1 MTGLGGRRGNL
12 VAGKLERIIE
22 RVLASDP
29 NAKVDLIRKA
39 YEFAAKAHQGQFR
52 DSGEKFIDHPVEVA
66 EILAELGLDVETVV
80 AGILHDVLE
89 DTSVTREELTAQF
102 GKEICL
108 LVDGV
113 TKLSK
118 IPYQS
123 KEEQHVENLRK
134 MFLAMAED
142 LRVILIKLAD
152 RLHNMRTLKPLPED
166 RQRKIANETLEIY
179 TPIAHR
185 LGMWVL
191 KWELEDQALRY
202 LEPKEYYNIVQLVAK
217 KRKER
222 EGDIEGVIAT
232 LREKLAELGVRAEIQ
247 GRPKHFYSI
256 YRKMKEQGK
265 EFNEIYDLM
274 AVRVVVD
281 SVKDCYGVLGIV
293 HTLWKPIPG
302 RFKDYIAMPKSNMY
316 QSLHTTVVG
325 PKGEP
330 LEIQIRTWEMHRTA
344 EYGIAAHWRYKE
356 GNKGN
361 KDFEAKIAWLR
372 QILEWQ
378 KEMKDAHDFMET
390 LKIDLFTHEV
400 FVFTPKG
407 DVKTLPSG
415 STPVDFAYAVHT
427 DIGHR
432 CIGAKVNGKIVPLDY
447 KLHNGEFVEILTSKT
462 AEGPSQD
469 WLNFVKT
476 SRARSKIRQ
485 WLKEERREESA
496 EKGRELLEKEV
507 RKHGLDI
514 AEVLKIERLAEV
526 AKRYGFANME
536 DLLASVGF
544 GRVTARQ
551 VLGKLIDEKILE
563 LKKREL
569 REKYQQ
575 RRQEAGS
582 SDRRSHG
589 ILVPGVSN
597 LLVKVSKCC
606 NPVPGDKITGYIT
619 RGRGVSIHRVDC
631 PNVAYLH
638 DVPDRRIEVYWNEGE
653 GNAYPVEIEIE
664 AVDRANLLTN
674 IMTSISETKANI
686 AAVNA
691 RTTKNRMAIINLV
704 VDIRDVEHMELVMKK
719 IKKVDGVLN
728 VFRANP
734 T

>member
-1 MTGLGGRRGNL
+1 MAR
-12 VAGKLERIIE
+12 KLEKTIE

-29 NAKVDLIRKA
+29 DAKVDLIRKA
-39 YEFAAKAHQGQFR
+39 YEFADRAHQGQFR
-52 DSGEKFIDHPVEVA
+52 DSGESFIDHPVEVA
-66 EILAELGLDVETVV
+66 EILAELGMDVETIV

-113 TKLSK
+113 TKLSR
-118 IPYQS
+118 IPFQS

-142 LRVILIKLAD
+142 LRVIVIKLAD
-152 RLHNMRTLKPLPED
+152 RLHNMRTLKHLPED

-179 TPIAHR
+179 TPLAHR

-202 LEPKEYYNIVQLVAK
+202 LEPGEYYNIVQLVAK

-222 EGDIEGVIAT
+222 EGDIEEVTNT

-256 YRKMKEQGK
+256 YLKMKGQGK
-265 EFNEIYDLM
+265 EFSEIYDLM
-274 AVRVVVD
+274 AVRVIVD
-281 SVKDCYGVLGIV
+281 SVKDCYGVLGPLLV
-293 HTLWKPIPG
+293 LWKPIPG

-356 GNKGN
+356 GDKGN

-378 KEMKDAHDFMET
+378 KDMKDAHDFMET
-390 LKIDLFTHEV
+390 LKIDLFTYEV

-407 DVKTLPSG
+407 DVKTLPVS
-415 STPVDFAYAVHT
+415 STPVDFAYSVHT

-447 KLHNGEFVEILTSKT
+447 QLHNGEFVEILTSKT

-469 WLNFVKT
+469 WLSFVKT

-507 RKHGLDI
+507 KKHGLDV
-514 AEVLKIERLAEV
+514 AEVLKIEKLTEV
-526 AKRYGFANME
+526 AKRYGFANTD

-544 GRVTARQ
+544 GRVTSRQ

-563 LKKREL
+563 IKKREL
-569 REKYQQ
+569 KEKYQE
-575 RRQEAGS
+575 RRQGAGS
-582 SDRRSHG
+582 ADKRSQG
-589 ILVPGVSN
+589 IIVPGVDN
-597 LLVKVSKCC
+597 LLVKVSRCC

-619 RGRGVSIHRVDC
+619 RGRGVSVHRADC
-631 PNVAYLH
+631 PNVANLR
-638 DVPDRRIEVYWNEGE
+638 DAPDRRIEVYWNEG
-653 GNAYPVEIEIE
+653 GGSAYPVEIEVE

-674 IMTSISETKANI
+674 VMNSISETKANI
-686 AAVNA
+686 VAVNA

-719 IKKVDGVLN
+719 IKKVEGVLN